1 MESKF
6 SKSPLDHF
14 MQMMNKKQLFE
25 YLDKLR
31 KDNPAEYATFLEK
44 HEDDL
49 REIGYQ

>member
-1 MESKF
+1 MEH
-6 SKSPLDHF
+6 LTN
-14 MQMMNKKQLFE
+14 MNKKQLFE

-31 KDNPAEYATFLEK
+31 IENPAEYTKFVDK